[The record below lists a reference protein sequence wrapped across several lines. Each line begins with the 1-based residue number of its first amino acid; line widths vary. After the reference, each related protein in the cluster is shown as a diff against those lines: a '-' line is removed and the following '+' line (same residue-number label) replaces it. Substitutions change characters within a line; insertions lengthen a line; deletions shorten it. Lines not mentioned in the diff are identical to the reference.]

1 MAIDFPNS
9 PTVDDIFT
17 VAEKSWIWDGS
28 AWKVYFNPPVMYV
41 QDTPPSVPK
50 TGDQWYESDTG
61 QHFVYYDSIWV
72 ETGSAITTNVN
83 AGDLSGTTLA
93 SNVVSSSLTSV
104 GTLTS
109 LAVTGDV
116 TVDTSTLKV
125 DATNNRVG
133 IGTASPGYSLDV
145 RGEMRSLFYG
155 EKWTITGTAANS
167 NLTITTTTSCNVYTN
182 LDSTA
187 NWGLQVVAS
196 GYFITDRMA
205 IGDSFVVTHASNQG
219 ATGYYMNNGIFID
232 GLYLITFGNIKWQ
245 GGTAPTTGNTNTT
258 DVYVFTIMKTGAFDF
273 EVFGSLT
280 KFGA

>member
-1 MAIDFPNS
+1 MARNALIQVRRDTAANWTS
-9 PTVDDIFT
+9 VNPTLAAGEMGFET
-17 VAEKSWIWDGS
+17 
-28 AWKVYFNPPVMYV
+28 
-41 QDTPPSVPK
+41 
-50 TGDQWYESDTG
+50 DTG
-61 QHFVYYDSIWV
+61 KFKIG
-72 ETGSAITTNVN
+72 TGSTAWTSLLYATDASDVT
-83 AGDLSGTTLA
+83 GTF
-93 SNVVSSSLTSV
+93 SSLTVS
-104 GTLTS
+104 
-109 LAVTGDV
+109 GDV

-133 IGTASPGYSLDV
+133 IGTASPGYTLDV

-167 NLTITTTTSCNVYTN
+167 NVTITTTTSCNVYTN

-187 NWGLQVVAS
+187 NWGLQVLAS

-205 IGDSFVVTHASNQG
+205 IGDTFVVTHASNQG